1 MKLNFLE
8 GFFKNSS
15 TIKFNENPP
24 IGSRVVP
31 LGRIGGRTDMKK
43 LIVAYGNFA
52 NSPKIY
58 VGSLLYDNKDKRSNV
73 RIT

>member
-1 MKLNFLE
+1 MK
-8 GFFKNSS
+8 
-15 TIKFNENPP
+15 
-24 IGSRVVP
+24 
-31 LGRIGGRTDMKK
+31 M

-58 VGSLLYDNKDKRSNV
+58 VGSLLYVNRDKRGNV